1 MGKKKI
7 YISILTFLIIILT
20 ATMVNAVNVVEKN
33 EPPEEF
39 DWKGDGK
46 GETATTVI
54 KDKDNKEWWV
64 MCIEKGG
71 ALRTTTY
78 TGPEKESG
86 WECKNNKPSGYWEGV
101 KYQTHFTKKEEPIDL
116 LEYQDSIYALASTT
130 DIDEAQRI
138 LWALDINEGR
148 QVSCSID
155 LWKEAVAYR
164 QYYEKLQK
172 SGGYKPQ
179 DTTNYSNVNIYVDP
193 QANCYVAGPFSIRYL
208 DDNFNNYKTRF
219 GEMTD
224 LKVRNEKGEELT
236 LLDIVDGN
244 SNSILT
250 RTTHNDYHYPTSDEE
265 FYVKYRANTT
275 NGYDAGKY
283 IMINTK
289 FRYLKECTGTF
300 YEYEGK
306 IYEWKWSKSDSRSHA
321 TNFDKY
327 GHPTDEHTDYKYKLT
342 RSGGNTAQRLVAYAQ
357 DGNKVWDETELTI
370 RFKIN
375 DIGDDDDD
383 DDYGDDDDDDDDIN
397 ATMKLE
403 GYVFLDKDTGKINAG
418 NSIKDVDELLKG
430 VEVTLYE
437 VGSTT
442 PAIIST
448 AHKHEGSSK
457 NGTGCYTLPV
467 YHTHTE
473 DCYNGKTHTHIGNS
487 ITGGECYK
495 IPVYHEHGDECL
507 GKIRLKC
514 ESREHIHTS
523 TCFNNTGGL
532 ICDKKEHI
540 HNDNCWEIGNICGKR
555 GTTYN
560 DDGSVKEN
568 GDIEYYRLSCKEDVK
583 DVLACN
589 KEEGVTVEYYLPDCK
604 IDYST
609 PSSSGYI
616 QGQNPVITE
625 NDGHYKFEGLDPMKR
640 YYVRFTYN
648 GMLYTNVQEVD
659 PLLDNSNVNVS
670 RASENGHTY
679 NFTQAN
685 KTSSNAPTRQPFNN
699 MFSEIG
705 SYPTNYYS
713 PSRGGYNQVFL
724 QEDIADTFNNIMQN
738 FGAHG
743 NTDKEVYA
751 YDCRI
756 SSYTERQYPLYDK
769 FVIDSSD
776 YYLFGKTDEQHTYY
790 GLYKTG
796 GKADQLNVNLGIKA
810 RPVFDLALYKDVLNA
825 TISINGKQEL
835 YTYDARKDWQN
846 KGFSYGVNE
855 DYYIGQLR
863 DKYMQNIDTN
873 ITTKESLD
881 EGRYMHEFR
890 TEEIIN
896 GNNTNDAYKSWLQ
909 DNNNYEK
916 TLYGSD
922 YNPNGNKKYAWR
934 DINQVTQLSDSDK
947 LQIHVTYKI
956 AIRNQSGIIGS
967 ATEIVDYYD
976 SKYNF
981 EDAYVGD
988 ADGNRTGTVTTNT
1001 TSKYGEVSRVAS
1013 ANGTWNVQTTE
1024 QQYGGALKGTEH
1036 EYKTIYLQPDEQKL
1050 GDGETQYI
1058 YVKFVL
1064 NNPEDTLIKAGV
1076 HLGEKLYT
1084 YNMAE
1089 INGYKTY
1096 GYKDKNIV
1104 ASEGI
1109 VDKDSNPG
1117 NFNPSSYT
1125 YGNALEDDTSRAPAY
1140 AYSIRESRTLEG
1152 NVFEDMVAGNATAYE
1167 YKDNDYKVV
1176 ANKTRFGDGTINV
1189 SNIADKMI
1197 AGVKV
1202 ELIEIKDGNLY
1213 VRETTKTNKDGWYGF
1228 GAFLPGNYTIRFTY
1242 GSDDDTAL
1250 IANSQYA
1257 QGKNDTS
1264 YNGQDYQSTIYTLS
1278 GNNIN
1283 TQSYVTDDTLKRLY
1297 ADNNNARE
1305 NEENI
1310 VDVENTQNILKYEQ
1324 ANYYWYADSSINSR
1338 SDAKDYETRR
1348 NQVTA
1353 YSKGEYGR
1361 EITNHKGEV
1370 FNSYINQ
1377 AELRNDVNNNRVNP
1391 FTQAYP
1397 MDEGVDNE
1405 TKNRALVNELERRT
1419 YMYAYTPEIPIE
1431 VEYTTTQIAGN
1442 QSSDKYTHKI
1452 TGVDFGVVERPRA
1465 CLAIDQDI
1473 EYIKVTASNGDTLL
1487 ELQYDEL
1494 AKHYKV
1500 IIDNENNYQWIEK
1513 EQQKDTF
1520 EGYDK
1525 NELLNIIMDDEL
1537 LSGSR
1542 LEVKYRF
1549 TVTNNSEVCTNI
1561 ANTVNTTNKLRAKN
1575 IINYVANN
1583 LNFDAN
1589 DNNGLWEVVKREDIQ
1604 TGAHSTL
1611 INNDTRNDGTQ
1622 VVDLTAQ
1629 ATILKA
1635 TDSNPLTKEL
1645 KPGESATEILTLKKV
1660 LSAESSSDDLKYTNM
1675 AEIVEVESELGRR
1688 DYGAIPGN
1696 QNLEEQPHEHDTAGA
1711 SRYDEMT
1718 NSPYDPDGK
1727 IIITP
1732 PTGDTKIYYALA
1744 VTIAIL
1750 VLGGVILIKKFVLGG
1765 KK

>member
-1 MGKKKI
+1 MSKRKI
-7 YISILTFLIIILT
+7 YISIIAFLIIMVMT
-20 ATMVNAVNVVEKN
+20 TVVNAVQTK

-54 KDKDNKEWWV
+54 DGWWIL
-64 MCIEKGG
+64 CIEKGG

-86 WECKNNKPSGYWEGV
+86 WICNDSKPSGYWTGV
-101 KYQTHFTKKEEPIDL
+101 RYQTHFTKKDVDAEIDL
-116 LEYQDSIYALASTT
+116 TKYQDAIYALATTT

-148 QVSCSID
+148 PVSYSSD

-164 QYYEKLQK
+164 QFYEKVQK
-172 SGGYKPQ
+172 AGGYKPQ
-179 DTTNYSNVNIYVDP
+179 DTTNYNNVNIYADP
-193 QANCYVAGPFSIRYL
+193 QSGTCTAGPFSIAYL
-208 DDNFNNYKTRF
+208 DDNFNNYKVRF
-219 GEMTD
+219 GEMVD
-224 LKVRNEKGEELT
+224 LKVRNEKDEELT
-236 LLDIVDGN
+236 VVDIMDKNG
-244 SNSILT
+244 NSILT
-250 RTTHNDYHYPTSDEE
+250 RTIHNDYHYPTSNEE
-265 FYVKYRANTT
+265 FYVKYKANTT
-275 NGYDAGKY
+275 TGNDVGKY
-283 IMINTK
+283 ITINTLY
-289 FRYLKECTGTF
+289 RYLKECTGTL

-306 IYEWKWSKSDSRSHA
+306 IYQWKWSTSGSQ
-321 TNFDKY
+321 Y
-327 GHPTDEHTDYKYKLT
+327 HPTDFDKFGNPVNGHTDRKYKLN
-342 RSGGNTAQRLVAYAQ
+342 RSGGSTAQSLVAYSQ
-357 DGNKVWDETELTI
+357 DANKVWDTATL
-370 RFKIN
+370 
-375 DIGDDDDD
+375 
-383 DDYGDDDDDDDDIN
+383 
-397 ATMKLE
+397 TMKAIIPNKATPPTTPTTPTTPDGVDITMNLA
-403 GYVFLDKDTGKINAG
+403 GCVFLDKDTGKINAG
-418 NSIKDVDELLKG
+418 NNIKDGDELLKG
-430 VEVTLYE
+430 VQVTLYE

-442 PAIIST
+442 PVTLST
-448 AHKHEGSSK
+448 AHKHEGNSIT
-457 NGTGCYTLPV
+457 GTGCFKAPV

-473 DCYNGKTHTHIGNS
+473 DCYHGKTHTHIGNS
-487 ITGGECYK
+487 ITGGGCYQT
-495 IPVYHEHGDECL
+495 PVYHIHEDDCRELTCVKQNHTHNNSCYDQYGNKACKIEEHTHNDGDNCYGKYQC
-507 GKIRLKC
+507 GKIEC
-514 ESREHIHTS
+514 
-523 TCFNNTGGL
+523 
-532 ICDKKEHI
+532 
-540 HNDNCWEIGNICGKR
+540 
-555 GTTYN
+555 TYN
-560 DDGSVKEN
+560 DDGTVNQLGS
-568 GDIEYYRLSCKEDVK
+568 IEYYRLSCKEEVK
-583 DVLACN
+583 DILVCNKVEGKDIEYYVPACN
-589 KEEGVTVEYYLPDCK
+589 V
-604 IDYST
+604 DYST
-609 PSSSGYI
+609 PSSSGYVKV
-616 QGQNPVITE
+616 QNPVITGS
-625 NDGHYKFEGLDPMKR
+625 DGYYKFEGLDPMKK

-659 PLLDNSNVNVS
+659 PLVDNSNTNAS

-713 PSRGGYNQVFL
+713 QSRGAYNQVFL
-724 QEDIADTFNNIMQN
+724 QEDIVDTFNSIMQN
-738 FGAHG
+738 FGTHG

-769 FVIDSSD
+769 FVVDSED
-776 YYLFGKTDEQHTYY
+776 LYLYGKHDEQHTYY

-881 EGRYMHEFR
+881 EGRYIHEFR

-896 GNNTNDAYKSWLQ
+896 GNNTNNSYKSWLQ

-922 YNPNGNKKYAWR
+922 YNPNGDKKYAWR

-956 AIRNQSGIIGS
+956 AIRNQSGIVGS

-1013 ANGTWNVQTTE
+1013 ANGTWNVQTAE
-1024 QQYGGALKGTEH
+1024 QQYGGALKGTPH

-1076 HLGEKLYT
+1076 QLGEKLYT

-1096 GYKDKNIV
+1096 GYKDKNIT
-1104 ASEGI
+1104 ASEGLI
-1109 VDKDSNPG
+1109 DKDSIAG
-1117 NFNPSSYT
+1117 NFNPST
-1125 YGNALEDDTSRAPAY
+1125 YNYGDGLEDDTSRAPAY
-1140 AYSIRESRTLEG
+1140 AYSIRASRTLEG
-1152 NVFEDMVAGNATAYE
+1152 NVFEDMLSNNATASE
-1167 YKDNDYKVV
+1167 YKNDEYKVV
-1176 ANKTRFGDGTINV
+1176 ANKTRFGDGTINAHNV
-1189 SNIADKMI
+1189 ADKMI

-1202 ELIEIKDGNLY
+1202 ELIEIKDGKLY
-1213 VRETTKTNKDGWYGF
+1213 TRQTTKTNSNGWYGF

-1250 IANSQYA
+1250 ITNSGYA

-1283 TQSYVTDDTLKRLY
+1283 TQSYATDDTLKRLY
-1297 ADNNNARE
+1297 ADNNNAKE
-1305 NEENI
+1305 SEENI
-1310 VDVENTQNILKYEQ
+1310 VNVDNTQNILKYEPT
-1324 ANYYWYADSSINSR
+1324 NYYWYADNSINGK

-1348 NQVTA
+1348 DQVTQ

-1377 AELRNDVNNNRVNP
+1377 AELRNDVNNNRINP

-1397 MDEGVDNE
+1397 MDEGVDNKE
-1405 TKNRALVNELERRT
+1405 KNRALVNELERRT
-1419 YMYAYTPEIPIE
+1419 YMYAYTPEIPVE
-1431 VEYTTTQIAGN
+1431 VEYTTTQITGN
-1442 QSSDKYTHKI
+1442 QTSDYYTHKI
-1452 TGVDFGVVERPRA
+1452 TGVDFGVVERPRVN
-1465 CLAIDQDI
+1465 LAIDQDI

-1500 IIDNENNYQWIEK
+1500 IVDNENNYQWIEK
-1513 EQQKDTF
+1513 EQQNDTF

-1537 LSGSR
+1537 LSGSK
-1542 LEVKYRF
+1542 LEVRYRF

-1561 ANTVNTTNKLRAKN
+1561 ANTLNTGNTSRAKN

-1583 LNFDAN
+1583 LNFDAS
-1589 DNNGLWEVVKREDIQ
+1589 DNNELWEVVNKDDIQ
-1604 TGAHSTL
+1604 KASNSTL
-1611 INNDTRNDGTQ
+1611 INNDVRSDNTK
-1622 VVDLTAQ
+1622 VVDLSTQ
-1629 ATILKA
+1629 TTILKA
-1635 TDSNPLTKEL
+1635 TDKNTLTKQL
-1645 KPGESATEILTLKKV
+1645 KPGESATEILTLKKI
-1660 LSAESSSDDLKYTNM
+1660 LSSESSSDDLKYTNM

-1696 QNLEEQPHEHDTAGA
+1696 QSLEEQPREHDAAGA
-1711 SRYDEMT
+1711 SRYDEMA

-1732 PTGDTKIYYALA
+1732 PTGESKIYYVLA
-1744 VTIAIL
+1744 ATIAVI
-1750 VLGGVILIKKFVLGG
+1750 VLASVVLIKKFVLGG
-1765 KK
+1765 KE